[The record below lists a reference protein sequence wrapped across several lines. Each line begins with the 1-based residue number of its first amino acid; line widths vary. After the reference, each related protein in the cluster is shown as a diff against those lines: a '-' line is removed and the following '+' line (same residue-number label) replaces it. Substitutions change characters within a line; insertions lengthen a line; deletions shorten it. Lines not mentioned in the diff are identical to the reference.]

1 MAEIKNSFLGSRM
14 NKDVDDRLLPS
25 NEYRDAINISVSESE
40 DSDVGAVE
48 NVIGTA
54 EAAAYTGIPNAKVIG
69 SIADEKNDNIY
80 LFFTNFT
87 DGSGTALDLRPVDT
101 ASDKTCAIVV
111 YNTFGS
117 TFTEL
122 VKGSFLNFSTTHEI
136 FGLNLIENLLFW
148 TDNRNQP
155 RKINV
160 DTALAS
166 GTYYTSEDHI
176 SVAKYAPFRP
186 INLYKETSQNP
197 SVYET
202 TMKDVVSL
210 SKIDGKTGIVKANVT
225 NSSSVTITQSYGF
238 DFAQNDII
246 SFGEDSG
253 ATEYTVTSFTA
264 SSGLLVFSGGTV
276 TLVKGT
282 PIVNKRNTNFIK
294 NYSGDPKFLE
304 DKFVRFSYRFKFDDN
319 EYSII
324 APFTQ
329 AAYIPKQDGYFLGG
343 DEMQTEISS
352 EVSFMV
358 NKVNFIELMVP
369 LPEGATLGTLVDNQ
383 KIKEIDILYKESD
396 SLAIKVVDTVTI
408 DKIQSSG
415 SANSTF
421 YQYDYQATKPILVL
435 PSSETTRA
443 YDKTPV
449 KALAQEVTGNR
460 VIYGNYVDKH
470 TAPDHLSYKVTA
482 TPKLES
488 GDAYTGIKDE
498 LPQHTLKRNRNY
510 QVGFVLS
517 DRFGRQSDVILS
529 NVLSTSTSVE
539 GIYGASTIY
548 FPNRGFISA
557 KEVEDDLGNSL
568 KILFEEPITSNFSPL
583 VPGLVNQTGEP
594 GLYDATTNPTGWY
607 SYKVVVKQLEQE
619 YYNVYVPGI
628 INGALT
634 SNSPDPTFA
643 FTTLLSDNINKVPKE
658 LSDTS
663 SNQLQFNSEEKLFCV
678 VDTPAGNFNKQSFTD
693 GRNSVVTTIA
703 TFSDMGGNTGS
714 PHANILQAETNP
726 FIAKLQTPFG
736 IGKPHTSTDNSIT
749 LGVFETAPK
758 VSSIDIYY
766 ETSTVGL
773 ISELNTEVFSS
784 SGPFVAGFSFDGY
797 DHQESQD
804 PSGSLSGGTGAADS
818 PWVTDRFAAQDS
830 ALNNLP
836 SSEVTYFEARSNSD
850 TVQRAKYIN
859 GIAQSGTQDFQLIT
873 ENINSVDY
881 HRIKILNPFYFGV
894 DASVAE
900 TYTFRFKV
908 RNSELDCAA
917 SVNGAVP
924 GINVINVD
932 AITANKTLY
941 EGMQVLQGATIIGTI
956 TRIFSQSNQT
966 AGFELSASVTLADDD
981 ALTFKAIESDLFWS
995 SRSLSNSS
1003 PTAGTY
1009 TYVHNP
1015 AYSTMPGIFAN
1026 NSGAKNGSFDT
1037 TRDTLDLTWDFD
1049 PVQAGVS
1056 AILAY
1061 SFSTYLGN
1069 PLITIT
1075 SGQSPQPGDSLTL
1088 SIESS
1093 TGRVSKFAGRGW
1105 RDDIR
1110 ATVRVTD
1117 SGGATDSITLDF
1129 DMKPGGFTDAF
1140 SLGFDI

>member
-1 MAEIKNSFLGSRM
+1 MAEIKNSFLGSKM

-80 LFFTNFT
+80 FFFTNFT

-101 ASDKTCAIVV
+101 AIDKTCAIVV

-166 GTYYTSEDHI
+166 STYYTSEDHI

-225 NSSSVTITQSYGF
+225 NASQVIINQTYGF
-238 DFAQNDII
+238 DFAQDDII

-253 ATEYTVTSFTA
+253 ATEYTITSFTA
-264 SSGLLVFSGGTV
+264 SSGVLNFSGGTV
-276 TLVKGT
+276 TLIKGT

-329 AAYIPKQDGYFLGG
+329 AAYIPKQDGRFLGG
-343 DEMQTEISS
+343 DEMQTEISA
-352 EVSFMV
+352 EVSFML

-369 LPEGATLGTLVDNQ
+369 LPENSTLSTLLADH

-396 SLAIKVVDTVTI
+396 SLAIKVIDTVSI
-408 DKIQSSG
+408 EEMQSSG
-415 SANSTF
+415 TGTDTF
-421 YQYDYQATKPILVL
+421 YQYDYQATKPVLVL

-449 KALAQEVTGNR
+449 KALAQEVSGNR

-470 TAPDHLSYKVTA
+470 TAPKHLSYKVTA
-482 TPKLES
+482 TSKLES

-498 LPQHTLKRNRNY
+498 LPEHTLKRNRNY

-529 NVLSTSTSVE
+529 NVLSTSTAVD

-548 FPNRGFISA
+548 FPSRGFISA
-557 KEVEDDLGNSL
+557 KDVEDDLGNSI
-568 KILFEEPITSNFSPL
+568 KILFEKVISSNSSPL
-583 VPGLVNQTGEP
+583 APGFVNQTGEP
-594 GLYDATTNPTGWY
+594 GLYNESTNPLGWY
-607 SYKVVVKQLEQE
+607 SYKVVVKQLEQD

-628 INGALT
+628 VNGELT
-634 SNSPDPTFA
+634 SDGPDPSYA

-658 LSDTS
+658 LSDVS
-663 SNQLQFNSEEKLFCV
+663 SAQVQFNSEEKLFCI
-678 VDTPAGNFNKQSFTD
+678 VDTPPGAYNKQDFSD
-693 GRNSVVTTIA
+693 GRSSAVTTIA
-703 TFSDMGGNTGS
+703 TFKDMGGDPDT

-726 FIAKLQTPFG
+726 YIAKLQTPFQ
-736 IGKPHTSTDNSIT
+736 IGKPHTNSDSSIT
-749 LGVFETAPK
+749 LGVFETAPTL
-758 VSSIDIYY
+758 SNIDIYY
-766 ETSTVGL
+766 ETSTTGL
-773 ISELNTEVFSS
+773 ISDLNAAVLLSN
-784 SGPFVAGFSFDGY
+784 GPFVAGFSDDQY
-797 DHQESQD
+797 DHRENQD
-804 PSGSLSGGTGAADS
+804 PGGAGTGTGSEDS
-818 PWVTDRFAAQDS
+818 PFITDYFKAQDS
-830 ALNNLP
+830 ALNNIQN
-836 SSEVTYFEARSNSD
+836 SEVTYFEVRSNSD
-850 TVQRAKYIN
+850 TVVRAKYVN
-859 GIAQSGTQDFQLIT
+859 GVAIGGVQQFELVTA
-873 ENINSVDY
+873 NINSIDN
-881 HRIKILNPFYFGV
+881 HRIKILDPFYFGV
-894 DASVAE
+894 NASVVE

-908 RNSELDCAA
+908 RNSGLDCTAD
-917 SVNGAVP
+917 VNGTPSGNNITVDNIQT
-924 GINVINVD
+924 GKVIYTGMKVFNG
-932 AITANKTLY
+932 TTL
-941 EGMQVLQGATIIGTI
+941 VGTI
-956 TRIFSQSNQT
+956 TSIQSQGGSAATFTIDT
-966 AGFELSASVTLADDD
+966 AASLTDGTTLS
-981 ALTFKAIESDLFWS
+981 FKAAENDVFWS

-1003 PTAGTY
+1003 PTIGTY

-1015 AYSTMPGIFAN
+1015 AFSTMAGVFAN
-1026 NSGAKNGSFDT
+1026 NSGAKNGSFNT
-1037 TRDTLDLTWDFD
+1037 NKNTLDLTWDFD
-1049 PVQAGVS
+1049 PVQSGVS

-1061 SFSTYLGN
+1061 SFGYYGGV
-1069 PLITIT
+1069 PLITIKN
-1075 SGQSPQPGDSLTL
+1075 GISPQPGESLTL
-1088 SIESS
+1088 LIDPN
-1093 TGRVSKFAGRGW
+1093 TGQVSRFAGVGW
-1105 RDDIR
+1105 RNDIK

-1117 SGGATDSITLDF
+1117 SGGLTDSITLDF
-1129 DMKPGGFTDAF
+1129 DMEPGAFTNAF
-1140 SLGFDI
+1140 SLAFDI